1 VLGSAVWDFRQAPG
15 ALLRSPVA
23 HERLIDPVAEEP
35 SVRIAI
41 IAPPWVPVPPPLYG
55 GTEVVLD
62 GLARGLQAAGNDV
75 LLYTTGDSTCPVPK
89 AWVLPDAVG
98 VGTSGSATELRH
110 VVNAYDV
117 VRDWGADVVH
127 DHTLIG
133 PVYADRFDD
142 VAVVTTN
149 HGPFQSELGDYY
161 RAIGHRVPII
171 AISHHQAST
180 AAGVP
185 IAAVIH
191 HGVDVEHYQ
200 PGPGDGGYAVFLGRM
215 CAEKG
220 VHTAIEVARTAGMP
234 LKIAAKLQEAQEFA
248 YFEHVVSP
256 LLHDGVEFIG
266 EVGGEDKHN
275 LLGHACC
282 LLNPV
287 GWPEPFGMVMIEALA
302 CGTPVIATPNGSVPE
317 LVDNGRTGFV
327 GATEANLVDG
337 LLRLD
342 ELDRAACRVAAV
354 ERFSIERMAADHLAG
369 YEAIVERRVRSMAVV

>member
-1 VLGSAVWDFRQAPG
+1 M
-15 ALLRSPVA
+15 
-23 HERLIDPVAEEP
+23 
-35 SVRIAI
+35 RIAI
-41 IAPPWVPVPPPLYG
+41 IAPPWVSVPPRLYG

-62 GLARGLQAAGNDV
+62 GLARGLQAAGEDV
-75 LLYTTGDSTCPVPK
+75 LLYTTGDSTCPVPR
-89 AWVLPDAVG
+89 AWVLPEAVG

-117 VRDWGADVVH
+117 VRAWGADVVH
-127 DHTLIG
+127 DHTLVG

-142 VAVVTTN
+142 VTVVTTN

-171 AISHHQAST
+171 AISHHHAST
-180 AAGVP
+180 AGEVP

-191 HGVDVEHYQ
+191 HGVDVEHYR

-220 VHTAIEVARTAGMP
+220 VHTAIEVARAAGMP

-248 YFEHVVSP
+248 YFEHVVTP

-266 EVGGEDKHN
+266 EVGGNDKQD
-275 LLGHACC
+275 LLGHARC

-302 CGTPVIATPNGSVPE
+302 CGTPVVATPNGSVPE

-327 GATEANLVDG
+327 GATETDLANG

-342 ELDRAACRVAAV
+342 ELDRGACRAAAV
-354 ERFSIERMAADHLAG
+354 ERFSIERMAADHLAV
-369 YEAIVERRVRSMAVV
+369 YEATAERRVRSHERLSVV